1 MDYREAAAQY
11 QKTEDENRREEILQS
26 LRKQMSLKEKIY
38 MLSGHPIAQIQ
49 RDLIKTGRNYNVHA
63 LPGGGFRLCSLP
75 TDREEWLWGNP
86 PVSPPQW

>member
-63 LPGGGFRLCSLP
+63 LPGGGMQTAGDSACALY
-75 TDREEWLWGNP
+75 
-86 PVSPPQW
+86 

>member
-38 MLSGHPIAQIQ
+38 MLSGHPIA
-49 RDLIKTGRNYNVHA
+49 
-63 LPGGGFRLCSLP
+63 
-75 TDREEWLWGNP
+75 
-86 PVSPPQW
+86 